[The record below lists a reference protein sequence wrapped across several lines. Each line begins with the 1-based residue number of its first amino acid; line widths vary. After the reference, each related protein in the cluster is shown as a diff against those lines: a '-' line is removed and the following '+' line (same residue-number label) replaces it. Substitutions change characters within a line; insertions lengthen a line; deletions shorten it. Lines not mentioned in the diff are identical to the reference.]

1 MKQMNYQ
8 GLDIFFKP
16 ADKIMNR
23 LNYLAK
29 FGVIGALVII
39 PLAIMMTSML
49 SLLSSEI
56 KASQNRLNGID
67 LIAAVSPFVS
77 DVQQHRVM
85 SSSFLKGELTYT
97 EEIETKRS
105 EIVKDIEVINNLTE
119 KYEGSIPVTERWE
132 TIKQNWAR
140 LLGEH
145 DALTP
150 TASIVRH
157 DKIVTD
163 TFHFIEEIMGYSGLV
178 LQNDLNAY
186 QLVSAMLIELPAI
199 IEDIEQA
206 KTLGSTLLSK
216 TVTRDTERSMLM
228 SPLITVQGA
237 IESSYGNF
245 SRNMS
250 KAMEA
255 NETVEQALSEIVS
268 DSTYVVQHFINYLK
282 INLTETTVVGIIT
295 DTDYNKYVSEVT
307 NGLYETNKAG
317 TQVLI
322 DITQKQKSD
331 ASKTR
336 NILLAVVI
344 VVLLLTVYACVSFYR
359 SVKGTIKSLAVASS
373 QIAQGDMTVRV
384 RLETKDELSTIGDS
398 FNEMAASFNQILKL
412 NGDLSEQL
420 ASSAE
425 ELQAISLESAKT
437 GSHMSESIQH
447 IAESTD
453 TQARSS
459 EEIATSMEEMAVGI
473 NRIAESASIV
483 SESTAETAELV
494 EQGKLAVDE
503 ATGQMSQIHQS
514 IHGVSSIIE
523 LLNEHSRK
531 INGIVNMIIDIANQT
546 NLLSLNASIE
556 AARAGEHGRGFAV
569 VALEVKK
576 LAEQTKDSSSDI
588 QKLVNAIR
596 QSVEQAV
603 TGMEGSRADVEQGL
617 AKMGGVNEVFNS
629 ILGSV
634 QSVVEKTQEI
644 SAASEQM
651 SAGSEQVKASVDE
664 SLHISRNV
672 SGSTQNVAAMSEE
685 QLASMEEVAS
695 SAENLSKM
703 VQEMQAQISK
713 FKV

>member
-1 MKQMNYQ
+1 MKQKNNQ
-8 GLDIFFKP
+8 GLDILFKP

-23 LNYLAK
+23 MNYLAK
-29 FGVIGALVII
+29 FGVIGVLVMI
-39 PLAIMMTSML
+39 PIVIMMISML

-56 KASQNRLNGID
+56 KSSQNRLNGIEM
-67 LIAAVSPFVS
+67 IAAVSPFVS
-77 DVQQHRVM
+77 DIQHHRVM
-85 SSSFLKGELTYT
+85 SSSFLKGEPTYA
-97 EEIETKRS
+97 EEIETKRN
-105 EIVKDIEVINNLTE
+105 EIVKKIEVINNLTE

-145 DALTP
+145 DGLTP

-157 DKIVTD
+157 DRLITY
-163 TFHFIEEIMGYSGLV
+163 TFNFVEEIMGYSGLV
-178 LQNDLNAY
+178 LQDDLPTY
-186 QLVSAMLIELPAI
+186 QLVDAMLIDLPGI
-199 IEDIEQA
+199 IENIEQA
-206 KTLGSTLLSK
+206 KTIGSTLLSK
-216 TVTRDTERSMLM
+216 TITRDTERSMMM
-228 SPLITVQGA
+228 SPLITAQGS
-237 IESSYGNF
+237 IETGYNNF
-245 SRNMS
+245 SRNIT
-250 KAMEA
+250 KAMES
-255 NETVEQALSEIVS
+255 NETVGEALSEAVS
-268 DSTYVVQHFINYLK
+268 ASTYAVQHFVNYLK
-282 INLTETTVVGIIT
+282 INLTETTVVGILSEESYT
-295 DTDYNKYVSEVT
+295 DYVSEVT
-307 NGLYETNKAG
+307 EGLYETNQVG
-317 TQVLI
+317 IQVLI
-322 DITQKQKSD
+322 DIMQKQKSD
-331 ASKTR
+331 ASNAR
-336 NILLAVVI
+336 NILLAVI
-344 VVLLLTVYACVSFYR
+344 IIVLLLTVYACVSFYR
-359 SVKGTIKSLAVASS
+359 SVKGTIKSLAEASS

-384 RLETKDELSTIGDS
+384 QLETKDELSTIGNS
-398 FNEMAASFNQILKL
+398 FNEMASSFNQILRL
-412 NGDLSEQL
+412 NRDLSEQL
-420 ASSAE
+420 AASAE

-437 GSHMSESIQH
+437 GSHMSESIQQ
-447 IAESTD
+447 IAESTE

-473 NRIAESASIV
+473 NRIAESTSIV
-483 SESTAETAELV
+483 SESTGETAELV

-503 ATGQMSQIHQS
+503 ATGQMNQIHHS
-514 IHGVSSIIE
+514 IHGLSSVIE

-531 INGIVNMIIDIANQT
+531 INGIVNIIIDIANQT

-603 TGMEGSRADVEQGL
+603 TGMEGSKADVEQGL
-617 AKMGGVNEVFNS
+617 TKINGVNDVFNS
-629 ILGSV
+629 ILSSV

-664 SLHISRNV
+664 SLYISRNV
-672 SGSTQNVAAMSEE
+672 SGSTQNIAAMSEE